1 MTTSPMR
8 PACSINLSSAL
19 CSAVAPV
26 WLRGL
31 GKRAHQVV
39 EVRRPRACRQLIA
52 DRLIEGDQRHG
63 VALAGQNVGQG
74 RKERCRVVQL
84 ADITASPVHRA

>member
-1 MTTSPMR
+1 VPESHAAGVLDQLVQRAMKR
-8 PACSINLSSAL
+8 GGAR
-19 CSAVAPV
+19 

-39 EVRRPRACRQLIA
+39 EVRRPRACRQSIA
-52 DRLIEGDQRHG
+52 DRPIEGDQRHR